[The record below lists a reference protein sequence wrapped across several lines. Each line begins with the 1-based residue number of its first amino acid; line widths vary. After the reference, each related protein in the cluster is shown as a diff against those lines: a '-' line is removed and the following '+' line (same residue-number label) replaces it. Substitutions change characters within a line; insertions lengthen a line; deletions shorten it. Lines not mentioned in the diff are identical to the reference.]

1 MSELAPVLHQ
11 KGSLSRDAQKYCQL
25 DVEAPIEL
33 YLRYQLKPDLTL
45 RLNSN
50 VLPPIRSTVDVMPES
65 GTATD
70 AIAQGTIKQIG
81 GRWLTN
87 RKKLSSKQVLI
98 RIEKVFNV
106 RGIIHYPCTASNQK
120 ACSCQRTTHGKIEDT
135 CDFYFFSQFGKPPF
149 YIMELLS
156 RLRLFNTQIEYPPCV
171 YDDDSS
177 PSEEEMDEL
186 TNFMD
191 RVQLY
196 TEPTID
202 EDTVGDKTSNLQES
216 DENSISE
223 SSSISSEYD
232 SDTSDIEMRINE
244 TALQLIDDDDG
255 NATAYSSDG
264 DSSIKSNRE
273 EDPTELEI
281 QMGSNVEF
289 NVTLKKIH

>member
-1 MSELAPVLHQ
+1 
-11 KGSLSRDAQKYCQL
+11 
-25 DVEAPIEL
+25 
-33 YLRYQLKPDLTL
+33 
-45 RLNSN
+45 
-50 VLPPIRSTVDVMPES
+50 
-65 GTATD
+65 
-70 AIAQGTIKQIG
+70 
-81 GRWLTN
+81 
-87 RKKLSSKQVLI
+87 
-98 RIEKVFNV
+98 
-106 RGIIHYPCTASNQK
+106 
-120 ACSCQRTTHGKIEDT
+120 
-135 CDFYFFSQFGKPPF
+135 
-149 YIMELLS
+149 MELLS

-255 NATAYSSDG
+255 YDTAYSSDG

-289 NVTLKKIH
+289 NVTLKKIIEDADRLSETQNIEEIMGPEEDEAIIDVENLPKNLLIGMYWEIYFTSWTEQNCPCTMSTKRYSFEH